1 MLQAFGL
8 SAEQFGELFT
18 VYSAPNVI
26 LVLFGGIWCDRYGVV
41 RMSLLFNV
49 TMLLGMI
56 VFALAPMEPEVNA
69 EGMSRASVNS
79 MRYLLVGRLLLGLG
93 GECLCA
99 AARSVADT
107 LCAAVA
113 LSAQRS
119 HADSYSLVRFV
130 VCLYSAMIGSWFKG
144 SPILTFACGWNQAF
158 VQLFGSAAAFLV
170 LPRIMQAD
178 ATPQHAHSSSHSHA
192 GVSHHHGF
200 APAATEAT
208 LPGAELES
216 HVRLCLWVTVGVC
229 ALALAS
235 NLAYAAIDLRYRE
248 KYMPA
253 EDDDDGA
260 EEDDED
266 YVAVEE
272 DDSYLTGSGE
282 QQLQASRAELM
293 GDATSPHTPRESA
306 AEMGALQRLRSFPA
320 LFWIVLTMH
329 GLLSPILYTFTAFG
343 PVSLME
349 LYGLS
354 EFEAAR
360 VTSLLYITIV
370 LSPLLGYFIDRVGYR
385 SVWQVVA
392 SCAIPI
398 TLALMLWGM
407 LSPMVVMLSL
417 GLAYAVT
424 ESNGL
429 AMLAVVVPSS
439 SLGTAYGLVGV
450 IVSIALLFEPYL
462 VGLLKVQ
469 TGSYT
474 AGNLM
479 FVVVSAVGAG
489 MAMLVYSFDA
499 AHAQIMCK
507 SAEASKPIKLAVVE
521 Q

>member
-1 MLQAFGL
+1 
-8 SAEQFGELFT
+8 
-18 VYSAPNVI
+18 
-26 LVLFGGIWCDRYGVV
+26 
-41 RMSLLFNV
+41 
-49 TMLLGMI
+49 
-56 VFALAPMEPEVNA
+56 
-69 EGMSRASVNS
+69 
-79 MRYLLVGRLLLGLG
+79 
-93 GECLCA
+93 
-99 AARSVADT
+99 
-107 LCAAVA
+107 
-113 LSAQRS
+113 
-119 HADSYSLVRFV
+119 
-130 VCLYSAMIGSWFKG
+130 MIGSWFKG

-170 LPRIMQAD
+170 LPHIMQPNAE
-178 ATPQHAHSSSHSHA
+178 PQHSSSHSHVA
-192 GVSHHHGF
+192 ASHRHRGF

-208 LPGAELES
+208 LPRSELES
-216 HVRLCLWVTVGVC
+216 HVRLCLWVTVAVC
-229 ALALAS
+229 ALSLAA
-235 NLAYAAIDLRYRE
+235 NLVYTAIDLKYRE
-248 KYMPA
+248 KYMPL
-253 EDDDDGA
+253 EDEDDGA

-266 YVAVEE
+266 YMAVDE
-272 DDSYLTGSGE
+272 DDSYMGGSV
-282 QQLQASRAELM
+282 QQQQSQELL
-293 GDATSPHTPRESA
+293 GDAAAVQTSREAA

-354 EFEAAR
+354 EYEAAR

-398 TLALMLWGM
+398 TLGLMLWGS
-407 LSPMVVMLSL
+407 LAPAAVMLSL

-450 IVSIALLFEPYL
+450 VVSIALLFEPFL

-479 FVVVSAVGAG
+479 FVAVSAVGA
-489 MAMLVYSFDA
+489 AMSWLVYSYDA
-499 AHAQIMCK
+499 THAQIMCK
-507 SAEASKPIKLAVVE
+507 SAEASKPIKLAVVD